1 MLESELLSRL
11 ERLES
16 NLSDISKRL
25 SRLEMTSSDIYR
37 YGKLHDLLATG
48 QWREADLETTRV
60 MFEIGGGTTDETDEN
75 YETYEALRPENWQYF
90 PCKDLRLIDQLWT
103 HYSNGRFGLSV
114 QFRIYQELGGNMD
127 ALAAQ
132 NTELIRS
139 LRQKTGRSANNR
151 LSDWEQQDFSL
162 SAPIGSLPSH
172 YGIHPYGLKIG
183 IFMGL
188 RLLSCGICTFDS

>member
-25 SRLEMTSSDIYR
+25 SRLEMTSSDIER
-37 YGKLHDLLATG
+37 YGKLHDFLATG

-60 MFEIGGGTTDETDEN
+60 MLEIGGGSTDKTV
-75 YETYEALRPENWQYF
+75 ETYDTLRPENFQDF

-114 QFRIYQELGGNMD
+114 QFRIYQELGGNI
-127 ALAAQ
+127 
-132 NTELIRS
+132 NTLSGQDIELIRA
-139 LRQKTGRSANNR
+139 LRQKTGRSTNNL
-151 LSDWEQQDFSL
+151 LSEWEQQDFSL
-162 SAPIGSLPSH
+162 SAPIGSFPSH
-172 YGIHPYGLKIG
+172 YGIHPYGFKIG
-183 IFMGL
+183 IFIGL